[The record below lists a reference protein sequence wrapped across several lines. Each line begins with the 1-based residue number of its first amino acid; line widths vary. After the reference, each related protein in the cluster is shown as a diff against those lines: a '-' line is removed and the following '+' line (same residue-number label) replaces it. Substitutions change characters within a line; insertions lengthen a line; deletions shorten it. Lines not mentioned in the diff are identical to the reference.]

1 MITLIL
7 AAESKMYSYIAIV
20 SLDVRVYEV
29 KVVTSAIRVSSVK
42 KGTVYR
48 RLLATVAR
56 WGPSGVVRILVQCRD
71 GKDSMSADTC

>member
-42 KGTVYR
+42 KGTV
-48 RLLATVAR
+48 
-56 WGPSGVVRILVQCRD
+56 
-71 GKDSMSADTC
+71 